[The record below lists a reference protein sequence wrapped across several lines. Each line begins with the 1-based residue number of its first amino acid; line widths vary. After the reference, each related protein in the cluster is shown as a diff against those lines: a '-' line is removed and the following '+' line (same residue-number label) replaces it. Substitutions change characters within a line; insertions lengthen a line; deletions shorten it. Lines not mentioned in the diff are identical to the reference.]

1 MEILTI
7 AELAAMLKMNKRQI
21 YLMTDTRIRTGSMK
35 ANPLPVLRINGNL
48 RFRKSDVEAWI
59 DKLAANGKRRGS
71 SQPGIPN
78 ENMTYFICTLRQVI
92 G

>member
-7 AELAAMLKMNKRQI
+7 TELAAMLKMNKRQI
-21 YLMTDTRIRTGSMK
+21 YSMTDTRTRTGPMK

-59 DKLAANGKRRGS
+59 DKLAANGK
-71 SQPGIPN
+71 
-78 ENMTYFICTLRQVI
+78 
-92 G
+92 

>member
-35 ANPLPVLRINGNL
+35 ANPLPVLRINDNL
-48 RFRKSDVEAWI
+48 RFRKSDVE
-59 DKLAANGKRRGS
+59 D
-71 SQPGIPN
+71 
-78 ENMTYFICTLRQVI
+78 
-92 G
+92 